1 LDFHDQVAKR
11 RIVTISR
18 RLLHPLTL
26 SAIVG
31 MLAIGGVGLAQLEGE
46 RGIPP
51 IDSSKNYEVGGVT
64 VDVSAKTGEAARTGG
79 WRLAQRKGWR
89 MLWARANGLPIASA
103 PNLPDSTLDSIV
115 AGIVVEDEQIGANR
129 YIARLGVLFD
139 RSRAGQML
147 GVQGQ
152 GVRSAPMLVIPVL
165 WTGAAPVTFEVRNEW
180 QRAWARFRAGGSP
193 IDYVR
198 LPGTGTDPLLLNA
211 AQTGRPGRGWW
222 RMLLDQYGAS
232 DIVMPE
238 VTLQRSWPGGP
249 VTGRFVARHGPDA
262 EAIESFT
269 LRAPDS
275 AGIPAMLDEGIRRID
290 EAYSTALRAG
300 RLSPDRSLILEV
312 PTEVSVEDA
321 LAGTS
326 IIDNAPLLAASSFT
340 IEVDTPDAG
349 AVVAVEQSLRGVPGI
364 HSAAATS
371 LAIGGVSLMRITFD
385 GDQAALRT
393 ALGLRG
399 WRAEDGGAGRLRI
412 RRAPPAPPIPAT
424 PPVPAP
430 PPPPPGAST
439 PR

>member
-1 LDFHDQVAKR
+1 M
-11 RIVTISR
+11 TISR

-26 SAIVG
+26 SALVG
-31 MLAIGGVGLAQLEGE
+31 MLAVGSIGLAQLEGD
-46 RGIPP
+46 RGVPP
-51 IDSSKNYEVGGVT
+51 IDSSKNYEVGGVS
-64 VDVSAKTGEAARTGG
+64 VDVSAKTADAARTGG

-152 GVRSAPMLVIPVL
+152 GARSAPMLVIPVL
-165 WTGAAPVTFEVRNEW
+165 WSGATPMTFEVRNEW

-198 LPGTGTDPLLLNA
+198 VAGTGTDPLLLNL
-211 AQTGRPGRGWW
+211 AQTRRPGRGWW

-238 VTLQRSWPGGP
+238 VTLVRSWPGGP
-249 VTGRFVARHGPDA
+249 VTGHFVARHGPDA
-262 EAIESFT
+262 TEIESFT
-269 LRAPDS
+269 LRAADS
-275 AGIPAMLDEGIRRID
+275 AGLPRMLDEGIRRID
-290 EAYSTALRAG
+290 DAYAAALRDG

-312 PTEVSVEDA
+312 PTDIPVEEA
-321 LAGTS
+321 LAETS
-326 IIDNAPLLAASSFT
+326 ITENAPILAASSFT

-349 AVVAVEQSLRGVPGI
+349 AVGGVEQSLRAVPGVR
-364 HSAAATS
+364 SAAATS
-371 LAIGGVSLMRITFD
+371 LAIGGVSLMRVTFD
-385 GDQAALRT
+385 GEQAALRI
-393 ALGLRG
+393 ALAARG
-399 WRAEDGGAGRLRI
+399 WRVEDGGGGRLRI
-412 RRAPPAPPIPAT
+412 RRAPVVAAPVPAT
-424 PPVPAP
+424 PPP
-430 PPPPPGAST
+430 PPAAPAA

>member
-1 LDFHDQVAKR
+1 M
-11 RIVTISR
+11 RISS

-26 SAIVG
+26 SALVG
-31 MLAIGGVGLAQLEGE
+31 ALAVGGIALAQLEGD

-51 IDSSKNYEVGGVT
+51 IDNSKNYEVGGIT

-89 MLWARANGLPIASA
+89 ALWARANGLPIASA

-115 AGIVVEDEQIGANR
+115 AGIVVEDEQIGATR

-152 GVRSAPMLVIPVL
+152 GARSAPMLVIPVL
-165 WTGAAPVTFEVRNEW
+165 WSGGTPVTFEVRNEW

-198 LPGTGTDPLLLNA
+198 VAGTGTDPLLLNL
-211 AQTGRPGRGWW
+211 AQTRRPGRGWW

-232 DIVMPE
+232 DIVVPE
-238 VTLQRSWPGGP
+238 VTLERSWPGGP
-249 VTGRFVARHGPDA
+249 ITGRFVARHGPDA
-262 EAIESFT
+262 EIIDSFT
-269 LRAPDS
+269 LRIPDS
-275 AGIPAMLDEGIRRID
+275 AAMPRMLDEGIRRID
-290 EAYSTALRAG
+290 DAYASALRDG

-312 PTEVSVEDA
+312 PTDVPVEEA
-321 LAGTS
+321 LADDTIVEALPS
-326 IIDNAPLLAASSFT
+326 ATAATLT

-349 AVVAVEQSLRGVPGI
+349 AVGGAEQALRGVPGVR
-364 HSAAATS
+364 SAAATS
-371 LAIGGVSLMRITFD
+371 LAIGGVSLMRVTFD
-385 GDQAALRT
+385 GDQAALRI
-393 ALGLRG
+393 ALAARG
-399 WRAEDGGAGRLRI
+399 WRVDDGGAGRLRI
-412 RRAPPAPPIPAT
+412 RRAPPPASAAPTPPAAPA
-424 PPVPAP
+424 PPVPPTAP
-430 PPPPPGAST
+430 PAGPAA